1 MINKVIIKNYNF
13 KKDIKIFFSNKES
26 LLYIK
31 GLYNYIMLKMP
42 NYFFSN
48 VNKNKLSII
57 YSKKELF
64 LLFIKS
70 INIVYKK
77 LIFLYCVRLKLR
89 GLGFKIRKISKNLYY
104 FFFNYI
110 NIYYFYIPKNLIIK
124 WYKKRIL
131 LISNDF
137 MLLKLVFSQILL
149 LKNLGAYRLIGTRF
163 PRQIILIKKGGK
175 KI

>member
-1 MINKVIIKNYNF
+1 MIKNIKIKDYNF
-13 KKDIKIFFSNKES
+13 KKDIKIFFSKQKN

-31 GLYNYIMLKMP
+31 GLYNYILI
-42 NYFFSN
+42 
-48 VNKNKLSII
+48 KLSNYYYYLNNSIEI
-57 YSKKELF
+57 LYNEKKLYYN
-64 LLFIKS
+64 FINKIS
-70 INIVYKK
+70 ILYKK
-77 LIFLYCVRLKLR
+77 LLFLYSIRLKLR
-89 GLGFKIRKISKNLYY
+89 GLGFKIRKVTKNLYY

-149 LKNLGAYRLIGTRF
+149 LKKIGVYRLIGIRF